1 MIYKI
6 VSATAREDV
15 ERGINEYLR
24 LGYQPD
30 GNLVHSKN
38 KNNHNILSIRMIKPD
53 KNNSSNNSIVKC
65 KLISTVIREDV
76 ERGINKYLGLGFEPY
91 ENLISSRS
99 VRYRKE
105 MAHLTILMV
114 KNENSNKTIK
124 KCKII
129 SYQSMDDYNRD
140 IDKYERQGFKTYGN
154 MINHEITK
162 NNKKFNYYTILML
175 KI

>member
-1 MIYKI
+1 MIDKI

-30 GNLVHSKN
+30 GNLVRSKN

-76 ERGINKYLGLGFEPY
+76 EIRINKYLGLGFEPY
-91 ENLISSRS
+91 ENLISSRA

-105 MAHLTILMV
+105 MVHLTILMV

-129 SYQSMDDYNRD
+129 SSQSMDDFN
-140 IDKYERQGFKTYGN
+140 IGIKKYEQ
-154 MINHEITK
+154 
-162 NNKKFNYYTILML
+162 
-175 KI
+175 

>member
-1 MIYKI
+1 MIDKI

-30 GNLVHSKN
+30 GNLVRSKN

-91 ENLISSRS
+91 ENLISSRA

-105 MAHLTILMV
+105 MVHLTILMV

-129 SYQSMDDYNRD
+129 SSQSMDDFN
-140 IDKYERQGFKTYGN
+140 IGIKKYEQ
-154 MINHEITK
+154 
-162 NNKKFNYYTILML
+162 
-175 KI
+175 

>member
-1 MIYKI
+1 MIDKI
-6 VSATAREDV
+6 VSATAREYV

-38 KNNHNILSIRMIKPD
+38 NHNILSIRIIKPD

-76 ERGINKYLGLGFEPY
+76 ERGINKYLGLDFEPY
-91 ENLISSRS
+91 GDLISNRS
-99 VRYRKE
+99 VRYGKE

-114 KNENSNKTIK
+114 KNEK
-124 KCKII
+124 
-129 SYQSMDDYNRD
+129 
-140 IDKYERQGFKTYGN
+140 
-154 MINHEITK
+154 
-162 NNKKFNYYTILML
+162 
-175 KI
+175 

>member
-65 KLISTVIREDV
+65 KLISIVIREDV
-76 ERGINKYLGLGFEPY
+76 ERGINKYLILDFEPY
-91 ENLISSRS
+91 GDLISSRA
-99 VRYRKE
+99 VRYGKE
-105 MAHLTILMV
+105 MDYLTILMV
-114 KNENSNKTIK
+114 KKKNSNKTIK

-129 SYQSMDDYNRD
+129 SSQSMDDFNRGVA
-140 IDKYERQGFKTYGN
+140 KYERQGFKTYGN

>member
-91 ENLISSRS
+91 ENLISSRA

-124 KCKII
+124 KYKII
-129 SYQSMDDYNRD
+129 SSQSIGNYNRV
-140 IDKYERQGFKTYGN
+140 INEYECKGFKTY
-154 MINHEITK
+154 
-162 NNKKFNYYTILML
+162 
-175 KI
+175 

>member
-65 KLISTVIREDV
+65 KLISIV
-76 ERGINKYLGLGFEPY
+76 
-91 ENLISSRS
+91 
-99 VRYRKE
+99 
-105 MAHLTILMV
+105 
-114 KNENSNKTIK
+114 
-124 KCKII
+124 C
-129 SYQSMDDYNRD
+129 
-140 IDKYERQGFKTYGN
+140 
-154 MINHEITK
+154 
-162 NNKKFNYYTILML
+162 
-175 KI
+175 